1 MGIKNYLSGIGSAFT
16 GLGGAL
22 FGFGT
27 NRMEEYIANAGFVP
41 VGNTNNFLELENLRE
56 IESAYYQCSTL
67 QTVIVNKAQ
76 CATNAEIRIVNE
88 AGKEKPLS
96 REILKRMARPNAFQ
110 TFDMF
115 RAESKIYV
123 QLYGWHLVWYVPNGV
138 GGFVNIWNLNPVNTE
153 IRFKS
158 KYLFQTDIREVIDS
172 IYYRYAG
179 TEVKV
184 PIDEIYVVRD
194 MVATKSVTAIAQPPL
209 LPTSRIIGLKMVVS
223 NNIAAYDARNSM
235 ITTRG
240 AQGFIS
246 PDQKDGAS
254 SFPLLANDID
264 DLKAQFYKGYGI
276 NRNQS
281 KFVFSTKGIKYQPIN
296 MKTSELMLFE
306 ETEETMLRIV
316 DVYGYRKELLA
327 ITKGATF
334 ENQDKAWKGLYQD
347 TIIPEDSNEL
357 PALFAGWDLEK
368 YGLHVESDYSH
379 VAALMPDPLTE
390 EQVSTERIN
399 NITAINAMPVPVE
412 QKVKIAVDVLGVST
426 ETALTYFSNATTTTE
441 TTPANT

>member
-1 MGIKNYLSGIGSAFT
+1 MTFKSYIGALGSAFT

-22 FGFGT
+22 FGFGG
-27 NRMEEYIANAGFVP
+27 NRYEEFAANAGFVP
-41 VGNTNNFLELENLRE
+41 IGNTNNFLELENLRE

-76 CATNAEIRIVNE
+76 CATNAVIKIVNE
-88 AGKEKPLS
+88 NGKEKPLS
-96 REILKRMARPNAFQ
+96 RDILKQMAKPNVFQ

-115 RAESKIYV
+115 RAESKIFV
-123 QLYGWHLVWYVPNGV
+123 QLFGWHLVWYVPNGI

-158 KYLFQTDIREVIDS
+158 KYLFQTDIKEVIDS

-179 TEVKV
+179 NEVKV
-184 PIDEIYVVRD
+184 PIDEVYVVRD

-254 SFPLLANDID
+254 SFPLLPNDIE
-264 DLKAQFYKGYGI
+264 DLKAQFHKGYGI

-281 KFVFSTKGIKYQPIN
+281 KFVFSSKGIKYQPIN

-347 TIIPEDSNEL
+347 TIIPEDANEL

-368 YGLHVESDYSH
+368 QGLHVESDYSH
-379 VAALMPDPLTE
+379 VSALMPDPLVE
-390 EQVSTERIN
+390 EQVNTERIA
-399 NITAINAMPVPVE
+399 NIKAINELPVSYE
-412 QKVKIAVDVLGVST
+412 QKLKIASITLNVSIEEAT
-426 ETALTYFSNATTTTE
+426 NYISNATTTE
-441 TTPANT
+441 TTPANA

>member
-1 MGIKNYLSGIGSAFT
+1 MTFKSYIGALGSAFT

-22 FGFGT
+22 FGFGG
-27 NRMEEYIANAGFVP
+27 NRYEEFAANAGFVP
-41 VGNTNNFLELENLRE
+41 IGNTNNFLELENLRE

-76 CATNAEIRIVNE
+76 CSTNAVIKIVNE
-88 AGKEKPLS
+88 NGKEKPLS
-96 REILKRMARPNAFQ
+96 RDILKQMAKPNVFQ

-115 RAESKIYV
+115 RAESKIFV

-158 KYLFQTDIREVIDS
+158 KYLFQTDIKEVIES
-172 IYYRYAG
+172 IHYRYAG
-179 TEVKV
+179 TDIEV
-184 PIDEIYVVRD
+184 PIDEVYVVRD

-264 DLKAQFYKGYGI
+264 DLKAQFHKGYGI

-281 KFVFSTKGIKYQPIN
+281 KFVFSSKGIKYQPIN

-347 TIIPEDSNEL
+347 TIIPEDANEL

-368 YGLHVESDYSH
+368 LGLHVESDYSH
-379 VAALMPDPLTE
+379 VAALMPDPLVE
-390 EQVSTERIN
+390 EQVNTERIN
-399 NITAINAMPVPVE
+399 NIAAINAMPVPVE
-412 QKVKIAVDVLGVST
+412 QKIKIAVEVLGVSP
-426 ETALTYFSNATTTTE
+426 ETAQNYFSNATTTE
-441 TTPANT
+441 TTPANA